1 MIVWS
6 MYANILQSQILFH
19 ITGFFKISIQLIFVS
34 MLDCVLNIQV
44 CNSDGMISHS

>member
-6 MYANILQSQILFH
+6 MYAIILQSQILFQNH
-19 ITGFFKISIQLIFVS
+19 KFFKINIQLIFVS

-44 CNSDGMISHS
+44 YTSDSMIFRS